1 MAAIAAVGRSP
12 AHLLVHGLDEWQAV
26 VCLGHHLLSWRRTD
40 MRCLSVYTTDLTI
53 TVTLLNNPRQ
63 IYRNAGTRCRAEDRA
78 RHNDRKGSLQ
88 GGSVAITHA
97 VLRFRQA
104 SHGRFFRLL
113 GRRGL
118 PKVLLITNLRG
129 GRRRRRDCC
138 RGILS
143 MATSSVWAEMLL
155 ETFMLNAHLAILTFG
170 PTKSRERLR
179 LRQWSMRCINP
190 WIQ

>member
-1 MAAIAAVGRSP
+1 MQSRRSSMP
-12 AHLLVHGLDEWQAV
+12 H
-26 VCLGHHLLSWRRTD
+26 
-40 MRCLSVYTTDLTI
+40 
-53 TVTLLNNPRQ
+53 
-63 IYRNAGTRCRAEDRA
+63 
-78 RHNDRKGSLQ
+78 DRKGSLQ

-143 MATSSVWAEMLL
+143 MANSSVCAEMLL

-170 PTKSRERLR
+170 PQSLGRGNDCGNG
-179 LRQWSMRCINP
+179 RCVTSIRGFNDMVRRGSNRFGWP
-190 WIQ
+190 AWLITYHRRGVGRSC